1 MSDEFFLDPRS
12 VRRSFDRASR
22 TYDAA
27 AAVQGEIRARLLERL
42 DIVRL
47 QPTAVL
53 DLGAEIGRAH
63 V

>member
-1 MSDEFFLDPRS
+1 MNIFLDPRA

-27 AAVQGEIRARLLERL
+27 AAVQAEIRTRLLERL

-47 QPTAVL
+47 QPTPCSTSAP
-53 DLGAEIGRAH
+53 APATRAAR
-63 V
+63 